1 MAAGWGERGV
11 YRLWLFA
18 HVGENKGGGPECR
31 APVDFEL
38 LLWLL
43 EGNAGVFNQISGEGR
58 RFSANAL
65 FVDCGDGEQASKL
78 ISCSEAAA
86 SGVRHKMVDLGETQF
101 ISERQTAAKWFE

>member
-18 HVGENKGGGPECR
+18 HVRENKGGGPECR

-43 EGNAGVFNQISGEGR
+43 KGNAGVFNQISGEG
-58 RFSANAL
+58 
-65 FVDCGDGEQASKL
+65 
-78 ISCSEAAA
+78 
-86 SGVRHKMVDLGETQF
+86 
-101 ISERQTAAKWFE
+101 